1 MLLNIS
7 PTLRLASVALTSLMT
22 VASAPIAPLNADTRI
37 LSCVH
42 VRIPGSMYAG
52 PNGEH
57 PPTASEGEKLAI
69 SIDTSDC
76 DQSIVQLATPWTM
89 HLGNTNYKSAKAVV
103 VAHLLVP
110 GTTQYMWEVHSPFP
124 QEYQHA
130 QAFVSTA
137 HPQYYIQVQ
146 TASNDGREL
155 LVGQSEPF
163 AIIADTH
170 TQQQQD
176 PEHSDTPSSHVSI
189 PRDSTQPDLPHL
201 KKREENNSDK
211 TDAQAIL
218 SSDPIAALSDPV
230 VSDVKEDEKEASSSE
245 TAAAKSDAEIAAA
258 VVLKPKPKPPVEEEK
273 PDSEDTP
280 KTHYPNIPKDT
291 TVPDPSTIPK
301 VSGPN
306 LHSPEDPVP
315 YVPPE
320 VGKAIPP
327 KKSAEET
334 FLKYVGAGAAIFST
348 VGLGLGGVV
357 GGFLGGTVG
366 FVIGLIGAAANGAF
380 SN

>member
-89 HLGNTNYKSAKAVV
+89 YLGNTNYKSAKAVV
-103 VAHLLVP
+103 VAHL
-110 GTTQYMWEVHSPFP
+110 
-124 QEYQHA
+124 
-130 QAFVSTA
+130 AFVSTA

-163 AIIADTH
+163 AIIAGTH
-170 TQQQQD
+170 AQQQQD

-245 TAAAKSDAEIAAA
+245 TAAAESDAEIAAV

-327 KKSAEET
+327 KKHIGMIPENNAET
-334 FLKYVGAGAAIFST
+334 
-348 VGLGLGGVV
+348 
-357 GGFLGGTVG
+357 
-366 FVIGLIGAAANGAF
+366 
-380 SN
+380 

>member
-1 MLLNIS
+1 M
-7 PTLRLASVALTSLMT
+7 
-22 VASAPIAPLNADTRI
+22 
-37 LSCVH
+37 
-42 VRIPGSMYAG
+42 
-52 PNGEH
+52 
-57 PPTASEGEKLAI
+57 
-69 SIDTSDC
+69 
-76 DQSIVQLATPWTM
+76 Q
-89 HLGNTNYKSAKAVV
+89 
-103 VAHLLVP
+103 LVP